1 MAFLKWSEKMS
12 VGVPALDAD
21 HKKMV
26 DLINGLSKT
35 MTEGGSADEVRQAIN
50 ALVDYARYHFEM
62 EERLLKLT
70 RYPALDDHLAI
81 HKEMAEQI
89 NHFEALFKADPAHF
103 DVIELYDLM
112 SRWLMQ
118 HILHED
124 KKYKDHL
131 INALN
136 KNKKRTAAEA

>member
-35 MTEGGSADEVRQAIN
+35 MNEGGSVDEVCQAIN

-62 EERLLKLT
+62 EERLCGS
-70 RYPALDDHLAI
+70 LAI
-81 HKEMAEQI
+81 RG
-89 NHFEALFKADPAHF
+89 
-103 DVIELYDLM
+103 
-112 SRWLMQ
+112 SRIIW
-118 HILHED
+118 
-124 KKYKDHL
+124 
-131 INALN
+131 
-136 KNKKRTAAEA
+136 KRTGK

>member
-35 MTEGGSADEVRQAIN
+35 MNEGGSVDEVCQAIN

-62 EERLLKLT
+62 EERLLRLT
-70 RYPALDDHLAI
+70 RYPGIEDHMETHRKMTA
-81 HKEMAEQI
+81 QI
-89 NHFEALFKADPAHF
+89 TAYADRFNENPEAFR
-103 DVIELYDLM
+103 VIELYDMM

-118 HILHED
+118 HILRED
-124 KKYKDHL
+124 KKYHEHMV
-131 INALN
+131 NALDRRQD
-136 KNKKRTAAEA
+136 KQRRSA